1 MSQPYIGRPD
11 DFGIIVMPEAE
22 LYEQARKAHLAGWQV
37 GIHANGDVA
46 IDTALKVY
54 ERLSREHPR
63 SDQRDGPAA
72 TGSLHFP
79 AWPRRTAARPD
90 TA

>member
-1 MSQPYIGRPD
+1 
-11 DFGIIVMPEAE
+11 MPETE

-46 IDTALKVY
+46 TDIALRVY

-63 SDQRDGPAA
+63 PNALSGL
-72 TGSLHFP
+72 S
-79 AWPRRTAARPD
+79 TAL
-90 TA
+90 